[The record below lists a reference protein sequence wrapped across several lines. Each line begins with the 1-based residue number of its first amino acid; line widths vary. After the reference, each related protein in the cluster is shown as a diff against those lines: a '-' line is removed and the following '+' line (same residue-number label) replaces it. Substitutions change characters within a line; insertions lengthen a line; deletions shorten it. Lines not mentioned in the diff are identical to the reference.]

1 MKGRVHARCEL
12 AQRRGGELTMRSL
25 LAFVALLFL
34 TDPTWAGQSGREFL
48 ELCDQGDSWSEGYCV
63 GYVAGAGEM
72 LDGLLLEDSVRAAFD
87 GKIFCLPENVTK
99 GTVRDRVLEFLR
111 EHPDITDLEMTSITW
126 AALIEIY
133 PCD

>member
-1 MKGRVHARCEL
+1 
-12 AQRRGGELTMRSL
+12 MRTI
-25 LAFVALLFL
+25 LAFVALLFV
-34 TDPTWAGQSGREFL
+34 TGPAWAGQTGREFL

-87 GKIFCLPENVTK
+87 GKVFCLPVDVTK
-99 GTVRDRVLEFLR
+99 GMVRDRVLGFLR
-111 EHPDITDLEMTSITW
+111 AHPDVTDRQMTSITW